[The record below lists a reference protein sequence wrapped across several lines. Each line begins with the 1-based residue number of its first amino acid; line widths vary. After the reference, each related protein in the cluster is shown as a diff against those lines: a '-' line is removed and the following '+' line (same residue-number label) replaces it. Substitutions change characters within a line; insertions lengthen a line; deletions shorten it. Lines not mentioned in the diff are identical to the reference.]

1 MKIHKQ
7 AAIRTIKVISFII
20 FVSLLIV
27 SIIIFVPFS
36 ILLPLFIIASIF
48 GMITMIYKINL
59 QEIEWQEK
67 SLEYET
73 KKNEILNV
81 AFKNKEN

>member
-1 MKIHKQ
+1 M
-7 AAIRTIKVISFII
+7 
-20 FVSLLIV
+20 V